1 MDRETIK
8 ALKSADVNKRKDAIK
23 LLAKSL
29 NPEAFP
35 LLADVYRNDPDA
47 DVRELARKAG
57 VYIKK
62 NTAQD
67 FMMNA
72 EPEVD
77 AVPLPSEIKVSAT
90 AAERAKTYLSQA
102 FDVEVRGDLI
112 LGIKLL
118 QKALKA
124 DPRLVY
130 DVTAR
135 TLASSLTGLPEDE
148 ALRQLTHADVSS
160 RRSGGGISLS
170 QVKVFFMML
179 AGLGMLI
186 SFFLPYLSLSD
197 GTQYSAMEI
206 FQDKDGIASMLS
218 MSPENFAVSLV
229 TGVSPITYTLAG
241 IAAIGALQLLIGIFL
256 LMAEHVPS
264 WYWLTSAGL
273 AIFAIVPFFWLF
285 DQKDNL
291 AEFMEFVMT
300 FGGGESIEGL
310 DVLFAVKIVSGFWI
324 GAVSAVLMILFALYG
339 LLFAAE

>member
-8 ALKSADVNKRKDAIK
+8 ALKSADVNTRKDAIK
-23 LLAKSL
+23 SLAKSL

-35 LLADVYRNDPDA
+35 LLADVYRNDPDE

-62 NTAQD
+62 NATQTIMD
-67 FMMNA
+67 V

-77 AVPLPSEIKVSAT
+77 NTPLPSEIKVSAT

-102 FDVEVRGDLI
+102 FDMEVRGDLA

-124 DPRLVY
+124 DPRLVH
-130 DVTAR
+130 DITAR

-148 ALRQLTHADVSS
+148 ALRQLTQGDASAG
-160 RRSGGGISLS
+160 RRSGGGISLG
-170 QVKVFFMML
+170 QIKIMLMML

-241 IAAIGALQLLIGIFL
+241 IGAIGALQLLIGIFL

-291 AEFMEFVMT
+291 VELMEFVMT

-310 DVLFAVKIVSGFWI
+310 DILFAVNIVSGFWI